1 MYLSIYQSIYPF
13 NQVGFL
19 NNKLKEAD
27 KEISKL
33 QEFLQFNFK
42 GSKELQQYL
51 DVELNEKTLQQIESR
66 IDKYIKEKDTAK
78 ENLKHLKISY
88 EERLQDLQTQHDDAA
103 ITELHISL
111 KQKEDDIVALMTKAK
126 EYKAKRQKLL

>member
-1 MYLSIYQSIYPF
+1 MYLSIYQSIHPF

-42 GSKELQQYL
+42 DSKELQQYL

-66 IDKYIKEKDTAK
+66 IDKYIKERHSK
-78 ENLKHLKISY
+78 
-88 EERLQDLQTQHDDAA
+88 R
-103 ITELHISL
+103 ELETS
-111 KQKEDDIVALMTKAK
+111 QN
-126 EYKAKRQKLL
+126 KL

>member
-1 MYLSIYQSIYPF
+1 MYLSMYQSIYPF
-13 NQVGFL
+13 NQVGLL

-33 QEFLQFNFK
+33 QEFLRFNFE

-66 IDKYIKEKDTAK
+66 IDKYIKENDTAK

-88 EERLQDLQTQHDDAA
+88 EERL
-103 ITELHISL
+103 
-111 KQKEDDIVALMTKAK
+111 
-126 EYKAKRQKLL
+126 

>member
-13 NQVGFL
+13 NQVDFF

-27 KEISKL
+27 KKISKL
-33 QEFLQFNFK
+33 QEFQQFNFK
-42 GSKELQQYL
+42 GSKELQQHL
-51 DVELNEKTLQQIESR
+51 DVELNEKNLQQIESR
-66 IDKYIKEKDTAK
+66 IDKYKKEKDTAK

-88 EERLQDLQTQHDDAA
+88 EERLQHLQTQHDDAA

-111 KQKEDDIVALMTKAK
+111 KQKEDDIVALMTRAK

>member
-1 MYLSIYQSIYPF
+1 MYLFIYQSIYSF

-66 IDKYIKEKDTAK
+66 IDKYIKEKDKAK
-78 ENLKHLKISY
+78 KNLKHLKISY

-103 ITELHISL
+103 ITVLHISL